1 MTLLYPRFASTF
13 YYYVKRAVVGAFVQT
28 KNAAL
33 EFNVS
38 FASPVLE
45 FNPVFTDPK
54 GTFYHSS
61 FIDPVEAFDT
71 HWSREANTIP

>member
-1 MTLLYPRFASTF
+1 MALLYPKFASTF
-13 YYYVKRAVVGAFVQT
+13 RYYVKRAISVFVQT

-38 FASPVLE
+38 FADPVLA

-71 HWSREANTIP
+71 HWSREATTL

>member
-1 MTLLYPRFASTF
+1 MVLLYPRFASTF
-13 YYYVKRAVVGAFVQT
+13 RYYVKRATGAFTQT

-38 FASPVLE
+38 FADPVLS

-54 GTFYHSS
+54 GTFYHTS

-71 HWSREANTIP
+71 HWSKEAATLP

>member
-1 MTLLYPRFASTF
+1 MALLYPRFVSTF
-13 YYYVKRAVVGAFVQT
+13 YYYVKRNLVAFVQT

-38 FASPVLE
+38 FADPVLE

-54 GTFYHSS
+54 GTNYHSY
-61 FIDPVEAFDT
+61 FIDPVEAFDI
-71 HWSREANTIP
+71 HWSKEANTI